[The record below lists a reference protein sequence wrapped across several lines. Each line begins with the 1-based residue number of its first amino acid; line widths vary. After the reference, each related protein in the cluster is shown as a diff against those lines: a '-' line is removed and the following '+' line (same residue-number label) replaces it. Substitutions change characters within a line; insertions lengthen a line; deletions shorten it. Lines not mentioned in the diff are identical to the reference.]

1 MLSNAYV
8 RRLRV
13 HSGRECSS
21 LPILYMITT
30 ATNLVDTMRYLG
42 DATSRNLGFSYNT
55 EVPVSYGE
63 ETITESNLL
72 ELWRHHSNVIYLEQK
87 TKHEESK
94 VGADWEW
101 YLIGRKRTL
110 AMRVQAKRV
119 QSNGVLKINH
129 TVGRSGLQ
137 QYKLLIES
145 AAEADMRPMYCI
157 SIVRS
162 LNGNFGSD
170 SRDLRRDACLLTRG
184 NYL

>member
-1 MLSNAYV
+1 
-8 RRLRV
+8 
-13 HSGRECSS
+13 
-21 LPILYMITT
+21 MITT

-101 YLIGRKRTL
+101 HLIGRKRTL